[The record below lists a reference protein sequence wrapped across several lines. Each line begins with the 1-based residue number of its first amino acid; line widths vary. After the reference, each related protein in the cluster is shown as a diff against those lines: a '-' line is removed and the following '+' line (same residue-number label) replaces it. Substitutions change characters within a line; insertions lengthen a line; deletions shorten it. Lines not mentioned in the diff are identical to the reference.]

1 MVTKNGLFHFS
12 DTPAGSGGVGRLG
25 EERRTPTAK
34 QKQHNRSQTLERL
47 GEVRTPGK
55 VEIRIESYLCRKM
68 DAMQFELRPALFWDV
83 NVDEVDLTKHRA
95 SVIER
100 VATRGRLDEFRAM
113 VKFYGPETVKTT
125 LLNARHLDKRTLSY
139 CSLIFDV
146 PITEFRCYKLAQLN
160 PEHWNY

>member
-1 MVTKNGLFHFS
+1 LRWCFFTARKKCPTNINYPTNAKSNTRSLASATRNELLQVS
-12 DTPAGSGGVGRLG
+12 DLN
-25 EERRTPTAK
+25 
-34 QKQHNRSQTLERL
+34 Q
-47 GEVRTPGK
+47 
-55 VEIRIESYLCRKM
+55 IRIESYLCEKVK
-68 DAMQFELRPALFWDV
+68 AMQFELRPTLFWDV
-83 NVDEVDLTKHRA
+83 NVEEVDLSKHRA

-113 VKFYGPETVKTT
+113 VKFYGQETVKNT
-125 LLNARHLDKRTLSY
+125 LVNARHLDKRTLSY

>member
-1 MVTKNGLFHFS
+1 LN
-12 DTPAGSGGVGRLG
+12 
-25 EERRTPTAK
+25 
-34 QKQHNRSQTLERL
+34 Q
-47 GEVRTPGK
+47 
-55 VEIRIESYLCRKM
+55 IRIESYICEKVK
-68 DAMQFELRPALFWDV
+68 AMQFELRPTLFWDV
-83 NVDEVDLTKHRA
+83 NVEEVDLSKHRA

-113 VKFYGPETVKTT
+113 VKFYGQETVKNT
-125 LLNARHLDKRTLSY
+125 LVNARHLDKRTLSY